1 LADGSA
7 FYTLAAVAAA
17 RDAAAIHL
25 VHRQGPDGAWEGE
38 VVWCPII
45 TAEVVL
51 LDTALGLPIDAER
64 KRLILRNFAATRRPG
79 GGWGLHP
86 ASAPYLFVTTLV
98 YVAARLLGE
107 KPDGPLLREARQW
120 LAVQPSGVWGLPQW
134 GKIWLVLLGLYDRRG
149 LYPCPPELFLLPRW
163 LPGSPTRLYCH
174 TRYIYL
180 GLAYLVGS
188 GFVAD
193 LGPIGRELRHELY
206 GDGPPEDAARHR
218 HDLARSDTYRP
229 IGGVLRRFYDMGDRV
244 GRIWER
250 VPGAAALRRYALD
263 TCYDRIRYEQK
274 QTGYQGLSPVNG
286 ILNTLAIGAREPGSA
301 ASHASRDGVEAWR
314 WQDEAEGIRY
324 AGARSTTWDT
334 AFAMR
339 ALLAMRARDDAVM
352 AALRRSYRR
361 LGDMQLLE
369 ELENGAAQD
378 RDPISGGWCFS
389 DGTHRWP
396 VSDCTAEALST
407 VLECHAVPG
416 LIPADERISPG
427 RLCAAADFITARQN
441 DDGGFATYERR
452 RGGRLLERLNPSQMF
467 GSCMTELSYVECT
480 ASAVEALVRF
490 VETESGES
498 AERAQKAVAGGLA
511 YLLRRQRSDG
521 AWTGFW
527 GVNLIYGTRF
537 AVAGLRAAGL
547 PTAHPAL
554 RRAGQWLR
562 SVQHP
567 DGGWGEDFSGCLSGE
582 YVDHPISLVI
592 STAWAV
598 LALLDTEEQPS
609 DATRRGVAWLA
620 AHQEGDGDWPRD
632 GVNGVFFGTAMLD
645 YRLYNTSFPTLA
657 LARFEARAHDRD

>member
-1 LADGSA
+1 
-7 FYTLAAVAAA
+7 
-17 RDAAAIHL
+17 
-25 VHRQGPDGAWEGE
+25 
-38 VVWCPII
+38 
-45 TAEVVL
+45 
-51 LDTALGLPIDAER
+51 
-64 KRLILRNFAATRRPG
+64 
-79 GGWGLHP
+79 
-86 ASAPYLFVTTLV
+86 
-98 YVAARLLGE
+98 
-107 KPDGPLLREARQW
+107 
-120 LAVQPSGVWGLPQW
+120 
-134 GKIWLVLLGLYDRRG
+134 
-149 LYPCPPELFLLPRW
+149 
-163 LPGSPTRLYCH
+163 
-174 TRYIYL
+174 
-180 GLAYLVGS
+180 
-188 GFVAD
+188 
-193 LGPIGRELRHELY
+193 
-206 GDGPPEDAARHR
+206 
-218 HDLARSDTYRP
+218 
-229 IGGVLRRFYDMGDRV
+229 
-244 GRIWER
+244 
-250 VPGAAALRRYALD
+250 
-263 TCYDRIRYEQK
+263 
-274 QTGYQGLSPVNG
+274 
-286 ILNTLAIGAREPGSA
+286 
-301 ASHASRDGVEAWR
+301 
-314 WQDEAEGIRY
+314 
-324 AGARSTTWDT
+324 
-334 AFAMR
+334 
-339 ALLAMRARDDAVM
+339 
-352 AALRRSYRR
+352 
-361 LGDMQLLE
+361 
-369 ELENGAAQD
+369 
-378 RDPISGGWCFS
+378 
-389 DGTHRWP
+389 
-396 VSDCTAEALST
+396 
-407 VLECHAVPG
+407 
-416 LIPADERISPG
+416 
-427 RLCAAADFITARQN
+427 
-441 DDGGFATYERR
+441 
-452 RGGRLLERLNPSQMF
+452 LLERLNPSQMF